1 MFNLNAVVVA
11 FNLTPVEAGSFQD
24 KYGFV
29 FTYRPVF
36 HKLEDTYGTRVAS
49 TSFVDAE
56 DLFYSFISYDEI
68 KLVPV
73 VTQSMLTF
81 IARLEA
87 VKSSEN
93 EYTIQELFDC
103 ITKYEN
109 RYSTHQ
115 YDEVRFYAIIRQELK
130 DEFARLG
137 VNTAPLSWVYAFVE
151 ENLHYRKDYNS

>member
-1 MFNLNAVVVA
+1 MFNLNSVVVA
-11 FNLTPVEAGSFQD
+11 FNLTVVEAGSYKD
-24 KYGFV
+24 SHGFV
-29 FTYRPVF
+29 LTYRPAF
-36 HKLEDTYGTRVAS
+36 NKLDNMYGTSVAS
-49 TSFVDAE
+49 TSYIDAE

-115 YDEVRFYAIIRQELK
+115 YDEVRFYATIRQELK

-137 VNTAPLSWVYAFVE
+137 VDTAPLSWVYAFVE